1 MVGRRGNGEG
11 SISRRKD
18 GRWEAKYTAHTAD
31 GPKRRALYGK
41 TRKEAADKL
50 AKALADRASG
60 YTFDTENM
68 TVGEYLDRWL
78 KDTDQGSVR
87 TSTYERHE
95 QIIRLHIKPALGRV
109 KLSKLAPAHVQ
120 GLYRDKLDSGLSPAT
135 VQKIHAVLHKA
146 LAQALKW
153 NMIARN
159 AADVVKAPRP
169 APEEMHPLSPDE
181 ARKLIEAV
189 RGDKLEALYI
199 LAVHTGMRQ
208 GELLA
213 LKWEDVDLNEGVIR
227 IRRTLVRSGGRISLG
242 EPKTKGS
249 RRTVY
254 LTGAAV
260 EALQAHL
267 EQQLEDIE
275 RLGDLY
281 RDHGLVFTSGVG
293 TLINPSNMR
302 RRSFKPL
309 LQRVGLPQIRFHDLR
324 HTCATLL
331 LSRNVHPKY
340 VQELLGHATVAIT
353 LDTYSHVI
361 PGMGT
366 IPHVSWKT
374 YSPRAASTVV
384 KKGWD
389 KTQSFLISL
398 RSTCKSPYFQSGA
411 EGIRTPDLRRAK
423 AARCFAASFRSMQN
437 RCKQLYFRDDAF
449 LCISGVLLGLLHG
462 CCTRPEGC

>member
-1 MVGRRGNGEG
+1 MMGRRGNGEG

-50 AKALADRASG
+50 AKALADRVSG

-68 TVGEYLDRWL
+68 SVGEYLDRWL
-78 KDTDQGSVR
+78 NDSGRGSVR
-87 TSTYERHE
+87 LSTYERHE
-95 QIIRLHIKPALGRV
+95 QIVRLHLKPALGRV
-109 KLSKLAPAHVQ
+109 KLTKLTPAHVQ
-120 GLYRDKLDSGLSPAT
+120 GLYRDKLDSRLTPAT
-135 VQKIHAVLHKA
+135 VQKIHTVLHKA

-153 NMIARN
+153 NMIPHN
-159 AADVVKAPRP
+159 VADAVKAPRP

-189 RGDKLEALYI
+189 RGDKLEALYV

-213 LKWEDVDLNEGVIR
+213 LKWEDVELNEGVIR
-227 IRRTLVRSGGRISLG
+227 IKRTLVRSGGRIAVG

-249 RRTVY
+249 RRPVH
-254 LTGAAV
+254 LTGTAV
-260 EALQAHL
+260 EALRGHL
-267 EQQLEDIE
+267 ERQLDDIE

-281 RDHGLVFTSGVG
+281 HDHGLVFTSGVG
-293 TLINPSNMR
+293 TLINPSNLH
-302 RRSFKPL
+302 RRSFAPL
-309 LQRVGLPQIRFHDLR
+309 LQRARLPQIRFHDLR

-353 LDTYSHVI
+353 LDTYSHMI
-361 PGMGT
+361 PGMGNHT
-366 IPHVSWKT
+366 A
-374 YSPRAASTVV
+374 RAMEDVFS
-384 KKGWD
+384 
-389 KTQSFLISL
+389 
-398 RSTCKSPYFQSGA
+398 
-411 EGIRTPDLRRAK
+411 
-423 AARCFAASFRSMQN
+423 
-437 RCKQLYFRDDAF
+437 
-449 LCISGVLLGLLHG
+449 
-462 CCTRPEGC
+462 